1 MLIPPC
7 LSRRSGAGAA
17 VGADIVTVVDA
28 DTVTVV
34 GIMVPVIG
42 TGVVGTDTITAAIG
56 MPSRGGWV
64 YTLRPTMVPTTTPQ
78 GDHSIQ
84 AGVAAT
90 GQDAATRTGAGPAT
104 IVAA

>member
-7 LSRRSGAGAA
+7 LCRKSGAGAA
-17 VGADIVTVVDA
+17 VVADIVTAVDT

-34 GIMVPVIG
+34 DIMVPVIG
-42 TGVVGTDTITAAIG
+42 TGVADTDTITAAIG
-56 MPSRGGWV
+56 MPSHGGWV
-64 YTLRPTMVPTTTPQ
+64 YTLRPTMVPTTMLQ
-78 GDHSIQ
+78 GDHGIQ

-90 GQDAATRTGAGPAT
+90 GQDDATRTGAGPAT